1 MHISSYFKP
10 VQDIML
16 PNVAAHTGKRLGEV
30 FSKHD
35 KVTGFPDLEHID
47 IAVFGVDD
55 DRNAFENQGCGMASM
70 SVREYLYR
78 LLPGNYNSQVADLGD
93 IIRGDTTEDTYFAV
107 TSVVEALLEL
117 NIVPVIIGGGQDLT
131 YAMYRA
137 YKNRKNIINIAAVD
151 PMFDLGESEARLNSR
166 SYLSH
171 IILHKPNY
179 LFNFTNIGYQTYF
192 VDQAAID
199 LMHNLFFDIYRLG
212 VLHSDITMVEPLVRN
227 ADLFSFDMSAIRQ
240 SDAPGNA
247 NATPNGF
254 YGEEACQMARYAGM
268 SDKITSAGFFEMNPA
283 LDRNGQTAHL
293 LAQMI
298 WYFIDGFYHRQDDH
312 PSASIDNY
320 IRYNVQVTD
329 FEDGIVFYKSKTT
342 DRWWMELKCADNIR
356 EKYRRHYIVPCSGA
370 DYQTALAD
378 EIPDRWWQAYQK
390 LM

>member
-10 VQDIML
+10 VQEIIL
-16 PNVAAHTGKRLGEV
+16 PNVAAHAGKRLGEV
-30 FSKHD
+30 IRKHD
-35 KVTGFPDLEHID
+35 VEKGFPDLID
-47 IAVFGVDD
+47 IEIAIVGVDE
-55 DRNAFENQGCGMASM
+55 DRSAYDNHGCGMASL

-78 LLPGNYNSQVADLGD
+78 LLPGNYNTKVADLGD
-93 IIRGDTTEDTYFAV
+93 IMRGNTVDDTYFAV

-117 NIVPVIIGGGQDLT
+117 NIVPLVIGGGQDLT
-131 YAMYRA
+131 YAIYRA
-137 YKNRKNIINIAAVD
+137 YKNRKNIINIAAID
-151 PMFDLGESEARLNSR
+151 NMFDLGESEERLNSR
-166 SYLSH
+166 SFLSH
-171 IILHKPNY
+171 IILHKPNF
-179 LFNFTNIGYQTYF
+179 LFNYTNIGYQTYF
-192 VDQAAID
+192 VEQGAID
-199 LMHNLFFDIYRLG
+199 LMRNLFFDVYRLG
-212 VLHSDITMVEPLVRN
+212 VLHSDITQVEPLVRN
-227 ADLFSFDMSAIRQ
+227 ADLLTFDMSAIRQ

-254 YGEEACQMARYAGM
+254 YGEEACQIVRYAGM

-312 PSASIDNY
+312 PSTGTDNY
-320 IRYNVQVTD
+320 IRYTVQVTD
-329 FEDGIVFYKSKTT
+329 FEDGIVFYKSKAS
-342 DRWWMELKCADNIR
+342 DRWWMELKCTDNIR
-356 EKYRRHYIVPCSGA
+356 EKYRRHYIVPCSAA

>member
-10 VQDIML
+10 VPDILL
-16 PNVAAHTGKRLGEV
+16 PHVAAHTGKRLGEV
-30 FSKHD
+30 F
-35 KVTGFPDLEHID
+35 VTHTAENGFPDLSGID
-47 IAVFGVDD
+47 LAIIGVDE
-55 DRNAFENQGCGMASM
+55 DRNAVDNQGCAMASV

-78 LLPGNYNSQVADLGD
+78 LLPGNYNTAVADLGD
-93 IIRGDTTEDTYFAV
+93 IMRGDAVEDTYFAL
-107 TSVVEALLEL
+107 TAVVEALLEL
-117 NIVPVIIGGGQDLT
+117 KIIPLVIGGGQDLT

-137 YKNRKNIINIAAVD
+137 YKNRKSIINIAAVD
-151 PMFDLGESEARLNSR
+151 SIFDLGESEDKLNSR

-179 LFNFTNIGYQTYF
+179 LFNYTNIGYQTYF
-192 VDQAAID
+192 VEQGAID
-199 LMHNLFFDIYRLG
+199 LMRNLFFDIYRLG
-212 VLHSDITMVEPLVRN
+212 VLHPDITQAEPLVRN

-254 YGEEACQMARYAGM
+254 YGEEACQMVRYAGM
-268 SDKITSAGFFEMNPA
+268 SDKITSAGFFEMNPS

-312 PSASIDNY
+312 PLAGSENH
-320 IRYNVQVTD
+320 IRYTVQVTD
-329 FEDGIVFYKSKTT
+329 FDDGIVFYKSKAT
-342 DRWWMELKCADNIR
+342 DRWWMEIKCPDNIR
-356 EKYRRHYIVPCSGA
+356 EKYLRHYIVPCSTA